1 MLIAM
6 AAKATMTAMPKRDLT
21 AAPARAKTPR
31 SCQATINTAISAAAA
46 IPCSTARPETMA
58 GTARPIAIAV
68 TSRSQVECAGLSG
81 MAVKG
86 PLNPEGSGI

>member
-1 MLIAM
+1 MLTAM
-6 AAKATMTAMPKRDLT
+6 AAKAMMTTTPRRDLA
-21 AAPARAKTPR
+21 AAPAHAKMVR
-31 SCQATINTAISAAAA
+31 SRQATISTAISAAAA

-58 GTARPIAIAV
+58 GTATPIAIAV
-68 TSRSQVECAGLSG
+68 ASRSQVECAGLSG